1 MPRRALAAVAASS
14 LSTVQA
20 TTMGIVQ
27 GLTEF
32 VPVSSSA
39 HLVIVPFLLRWPIP
53 DLAFDVAVHLGTALA
68 VVVYFAADL
77 GGILASGT
85 RVALRR
91 PRQNDHE
98 RARLI
103 VLLAVGTVPAGVV
116 GLLGEGLFE
125 DLFTTGEDVD
135 RIGALIVGLFL
146 LGTAGLL
153 LSSESVLAR
162 REGRG
167 RGLGQVGW
175 WDAVVVG
182 IFQAAAIAPGISRSG
197 ATIAAGL
204 FMGLAREPAAR
215 FSFLLSLPAIVG
227 AAIVSLPDI
236 PPGADAAPMIVGGA
250 AAAVSGFAA
259 IAFLLRY
266 LRTRTMRPF
275 AAYCAVASVL
285 TIGFWLTRA

>member
-1 MPRRALAAVAASS
+1 MPRRALVAASS
-14 LSTVQA
+14 LGTIQA
-20 TTMGIVQ
+20 TTLGIVQ

-39 HLVIVPFLLRWPIP
+39 HLVIVPFLLRWPVP

-77 GGILASGT
+77 ARILASGA

-91 PRQNDHE
+91 SREADGE

-103 VLLAVGTVPAGVV
+103 PLLAVGTVPAAVV
-116 GLLGEGLFE
+116 GFLGEGLFE

-146 LGTAGLL
+146 LGTAVLL
-153 LSSESVLAR
+153 MAGEGVLAG

-167 RGLGQVGW
+167 RGVDGVRFR
-175 WDAVVVG
+175 DALVVG
-182 IFQAAAIAPGISRSG
+182 LFQAAAIAPGISRSG
-197 ATIAAGL
+197 ATIVAGL
-204 FMGLAREPAAR
+204 FMGLRRESSAR
-215 FSFLLSLPAIVG
+215 FSFLLSLPAILG

-236 PPGADAAPMIVGGA
+236 PPEADSAPMIVGAA

-275 AAYCAVASVL
+275 AAYCVVASAV
-285 TIGFWLTRA
+285 TIGAWLIRG

>member
-1 MPRRALAAVAASS
+1 MPRRALAAAAASS
-14 LSTVQA
+14 ISTVQA
-20 TTMGIVQ
+20 TALGIAQ

-39 HLVIVPFLLRWPIP
+39 HLVIVPFLLRWPVP

-77 GGILASGT
+77 GGILAAGT
-85 RVALRR
+85 RVVLRR
-91 PRQNDHE
+91 PRGNDRE

-103 VLLAVGTVPAGVV
+103 GLLAAGTVPAGIV

-125 DLFTTGEDVD
+125 DLFTTSEDVE

-153 LSSESVLAR
+153 LAGESVLAR

-167 RGLGQVGW
+167 RGIDGIRFR
-175 WDAVVVG
+175 DAVVVG
-182 IFQAAAIAPGISRSG
+182 LFQAIAIAPGISRSG
-197 ATIAAGL
+197 ATIVAGL
-204 FMGLAREPAAR
+204 FMGLGRESSAR
-215 FSFLLSLPAIVG
+215 FSFLLSLPAILG

-236 PPGADAAPMIVGGA
+236 PRGADPGPMLVGGI

-275 AAYCAVASVL
+275 AAYCVVASAV
-285 TIGFWLTRA
+285 TIGVWLIRT

>member
-20 TTMGIVQ
+20 TTVGIVQ

-53 DLAFDVAVHLGTALA
+53 DLAFDVAVHLGTALG

-91 PRQNDHE
+91 PRENDHE

-103 VLLAVGTVPAGVV
+103 LLLAVGTVPAGVV

-153 LSSESVLAR
+153 LAGEAVLAR

-167 RGLGQVGW
+167 RGIDGVRLR
-175 WDAVVVG
+175 DAVVVG
-182 IFQAAAIAPGISRSG
+182 LFQAVAIAPGISRSG
-197 ATIAAGL
+197 ATIVAGL
-204 FMGLAREPAAR
+204 FMGLGRESSAR

-236 PPGADAAPMIVGGA
+236 QPGSDPGPMIVGGA
-250 AAAVSGFAA
+250 AAAASGFAA
-259 IAFLLRY
+259 IALLLRY

-275 AAYCAVASVL
+275 AVYCVLASAV
-285 TIGFWLTRA
+285 TIGAWLIRT